1 MVKLLSW
8 SMLVLL
14 AAVSSSSRGMVT
26 PSATAPATQ
35 TWPAARNAQN
45 DFDFEMGT
53 WTTSVRL
60 LRNPLSGEAPDWA
73 EYRGTSIVRPLQG
86 GRANLVELSV
96 SGPRGQIEGIAFRL
110 YNPLAQQ
117 WSLNYANL
125 RSGLLTAP
133 VYGGF
138 DGKGRG
144 AFYGQ
149 DIANGRAI
157 LVRFI
162 ITQVSPRET
171 HFEQAFSADGGRSWE
186 MNWYAV
192 DILH

>member
-117 WSLNYANL
+117 WSLNYAKL
-125 RSGLLTAP
+125 RSRVLTAP
-133 VYGGF
+133 VYGGVARE
-138 DGKGRG
+138 GRG
-144 AFYGQ
+144 ALYRPRC
-149 DIANGRAI
+149 ANRRAAFA
-157 LVRFI
+157 RFI
-162 ITQVSPRET
+162 SPPASPPER
-171 HFEQAFSADGGRSWE
+171 A
-186 MNWYAV
+186 
-192 DILH
+192 